1 MTLKQAA
8 ERSRGHIERLEPT
21 FGARVAKWYSE
32 LLDKKIPALI
42 YCSIRTPEE
51 QEELYARGRTKP
63 GTKVTNARGTPAQSL
78 HIHGKAIDAV
88 PLARSSTG
96 EYFTAWDD
104 ELTYGVMR
112 KIGEKHGLRF
122 LEWETPHFEDANV
135 SGWRELVL
143 IPKKEIQKA
152 VNKKTPSIAKKNPWS
167 SR

>member
-8 ERSRGHIERLEPT
+8 ERSREHIESLEPT

-42 YCSIRTPEE
+42 YCSVRTPEE
-51 QEELYARGRTKP
+51 QEELFSRGRTKP

-122 LEWETPHFEDANV
+122 LEWETPHFEDASV

-143 IPKKEIQKA
+143 IPKKEAQKA
-152 VNKKTPSIAKKNPWS
+152 VNKKASSIAKKNPWS

>member
-51 QEELYARGRTKP
+51 QEELFSRGRTKS
-63 GTKVTNARGTPAQSL
+63 GTKVTNARGIPAQSL

-122 LEWETPHFEDANV
+122 LEWETPHFADATV

-143 IPKKEIQKA
+143 IPKKEAQKA
-152 VNKKTPSIAKKNPWS
+152 VNKKASSIAKKNPWS